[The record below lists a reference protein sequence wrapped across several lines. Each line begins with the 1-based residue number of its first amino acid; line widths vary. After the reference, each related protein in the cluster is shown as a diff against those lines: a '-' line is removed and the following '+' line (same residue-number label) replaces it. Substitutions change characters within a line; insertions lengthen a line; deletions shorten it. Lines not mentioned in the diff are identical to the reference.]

1 MLMLKLA
8 FRNILRN
15 RRRTIL
21 TILSMFGGYVLM
33 SVQLSV
39 TEGSYDQML
48 EFYTKDT
55 TGHVQITAPG
65 YVERPTLYKSVP
77 VSDDIMTVLGDQPGV
92 QAVTARIESSALAYG
107 ETKSFPVEVKGVDPG
122 READLSYLVDKV
134 SKGDYLTGEPDSEG
148 YYDAMIGAQ
157 AARQLN
163 LGIGDEL
170 VLISQGADG
179 SLANDLY
186 RISAILGESED
197 AEARWVVLPLQAAQA
212 FYVMPG
218 EAHRLIVLGRNHHQA
233 RTLETELQNWV
244 DHQWPEDDYRA
255 TAWQEVAKD
264 FYRTMQADKEG
275 GQVTLYILVFLVC
288 IGVLNTV
295 LMSVMERTGEFG
307 VLKAIGTSPSRLF
320 WLIVLETL
328 LLAFTACVIGVLAAW
343 PINAWFTA
351 VGIQMAEPMEI
362 SGIVFSHYKG
372 QLSLY
377 VFAYPAV
384 VILLAAV
391 IIALMPG
398 LRAAR
403 IVPVDAMR
411 TL

>member
-48 EFYTKDT
+48 DFYTRDT
-55 TGHVQITAPG
+55 TGHVQITARN

-77 VSDDIMTVLGDQPGV
+77 VSREILTDLSNQPGV

-107 ETKSFPVEVKGVDPG
+107 ETRSFPVEVKGVHPR
-122 READLSYLVDKV
+122 REANLSYLAEKV
-134 SKGDYLTGEPDSEG
+134 SEGEYLSDEPDSDG
-148 YYDAMIGAQ
+148 YFPAMLGAQ
-157 AARQLN
+157 AARQLD
-163 LGIGDEL
+163 LGVGDEL

-186 RISAILGESED
+186 RISAILGQPED
-197 AEARWVVLPLQAAQA
+197 AEARWVVLPLAAAQS
-212 FYVMPG
+212 FFVMPG
-218 EAHRLIVLGRNHHQA
+218 EAHRLIVLGRDFHQA
-233 RTLETELQNWV
+233 QALETQLRNWI
-244 DHQWPEDDYRA
+244 DNRWPDRDYQA
-255 TAWQEVAKD
+255 TSWQQVAKD

-275 GQVTLYILVFLVC
+275 GKVMLYILVFLVC

-320 WLIVLETL
+320 SLIVLETL
-328 LLAFTACVIGVLAAW
+328 LLAVIACGLGVLVAW

-351 VGIQMAEPMEI
+351 VGIEMAEPMEI

-377 VFAYPAV
+377 VFAYPAA
-384 VILLAAV
+384 VILFAAV

>member
-15 RRRTIL
+15 RRRTVL
-21 TILSMFGGYVLM
+21 TILSMLGGYVLM

-48 EFYTKDT
+48 EFYTRDT
-55 TGHVQITAPG
+55 TGHVQITAPE
-65 YVERPTLYKSVP
+65 YIDKPTLYQSIP
-77 VSDDIMTVLGDQPGV
+77 VSDTLLSDIEDQNGV
-92 QAVTARIESSALAYG
+92 QAATARIESSALAYG
-107 ETKSFPVEVKGVDPG
+107 ETKSFPVEVKGVVPG
-122 READLSYLVDKV
+122 READLSYLADKV
-134 SKGDYLTGEPDSEG
+134 TEGRYLGNEPDSDG
-148 YYDAMIGAQ
+148 YYPAMIGAQ

-163 LGIGDEL
+163 LGVGDEL

-186 RISAILGESED
+186 RISAILGQPED
-197 AEARWVVLPLQAAQA
+197 VEARWVILPLVAAQT

-218 EAHRLIVLGRNHHQA
+218 EAHRLIVLGRDFHDA
-233 RTLETELQNWV
+233 EELETTLQPWV
-244 DHQWPEDDYRA
+244 DERWPDRNYSV
-255 TAWQEVAKD
+255 TPWQIVAKD

-275 GQVTLYILVFLVC
+275 GQVTLYILIALVC

-320 WLIVLETL
+320 SLIVLETL
-328 LLAFTACVIGVLAAW
+328 MLAVIACGLGGLIAW

-351 VGIQMAEPMEI
+351 YGIEMSEPLEI

-384 VILLAAV
+384 TILLAALIV
-391 IIALMPG
+391 ALMPG

-403 IVPVDAMR
+403 IIPIDAMR